1 MRLKFIY
8 DLHELIKENQDQTS
22 RNTERSQ
29 SNNNQYV
36 GRYINKQSQEPKMR
50 LLIEILH
57 RIKDQGR
64 NSNINGL
71 VDSRTLSQSQP
82 ETKLQ
87 SRRNYAQ
94 SQRNINRR

>member
-22 RNTERSQ
+22 RNTEQSQ
-29 SNNNQYV
+29 SYNNQYM

-71 VDSRTLSQSQP
+71 DDSRTLS
-82 ETKLQ
+82 Q

-94 SQRNINRR
+94 SQRTNNRR

>member
-29 SNNNQYV
+29 SNNQYY

-87 SRRNYAQ
+87 SRRNYALSQ
-94 SQRNINRR
+94 SNINRR